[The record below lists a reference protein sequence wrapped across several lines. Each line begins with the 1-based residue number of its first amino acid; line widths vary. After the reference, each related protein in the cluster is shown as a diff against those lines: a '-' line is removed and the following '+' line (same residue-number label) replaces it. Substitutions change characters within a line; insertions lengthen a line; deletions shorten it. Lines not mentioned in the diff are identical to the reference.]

1 MSAALDY
8 TYSYLAGSRL
18 EDARLTLA
26 TCSGVEQHPYF
37 FEGRLLEPRSVADQL
52 LVLTRVVRT
61 HFFLRRPALLDP
73 VLTAGQGVL
82 RVEGFSGC
90 CGVYARIDLH
100 QQAFDA
106 ELVGRG
112 TTNVDF
118 NEPMRAALARVRAEE
133 EVRLAVGEQ
142 AVALARGEH
151 KTVEKKV
158 KLPVRWLKSFSEV
171 QAYGPG
177 LEPRFELEP
186 AGALAFLR
194 SLPKTAPKRGQ
205 WVVPTSGSLRLS
217 QRPQKGAVS
226 LSGPHRLAVLE
237 PLMAGSHGLKVWFHE
252 GSGVSAW
259 EVACSTGR
267 FFLMLSPELY
277 RGFSG
282 EGQNLET
289 LASGQGLALLHRVRA
304 ELRWQSRLEPEAMAA
319 RLGCGS
325 DQVKSALAVLGA
337 RGTAGFDVAEG
348 AFFHRELPFDLAA
361 IEALEP
367 RLLRARKL
375 VAEGAVVR
383 QGQADFSV
391 AGQTATHFVRLRPEG
406 DRCTCPWFSRHQG
419 QRGPCAH
426 ILSAQLSA
434 DDA

>member
-1 MSAALDY
+1 MAAALDY
-8 TYSYLAGSRL
+8 TYSYVAGSRL
-18 EDARLTLA
+18 ENARLTLA
-26 TCSGVEQHPYF
+26 TCSASEQHPYF

-52 LVLTRVVRT
+52 LVLTKVVRT
-61 HFFLRRPALLDP
+61 HFFLRRPAILDP

-90 CGVYARIDLH
+90 CGVYARIDL
-100 QQAFDA
+100 QEQAFDT

-118 NEPMRAALARVRAEE
+118 NEPMRAALARVRPDEQ
-133 EVRLAVGEQ
+133 VRLSVGEQ
-142 AVALARGEH
+142 EVALARGEH

-171 QAYGPG
+171 QSYGPG
-177 LEPRFELEP
+177 LVPRFEVRP

-194 SLPKTAPKRGQ
+194 SLPKTAPKCGQ
-205 WVVPTSGSLRLS
+205 WVVATADSLRLS
-217 QRPQKGAVS
+217 QGQKAGAVS

-237 PLMAGSHGLKVWFHE
+237 PLMPGSGGLKVWYDE

-259 EVACSTGR
+259 EVACATGR

-282 EGQNLET
+282 EGQNLAS
-289 LASGQGLALLHRVRA
+289 LAAGRGLELVNRVRA
-304 ELRWQSRLEPEAMAA
+304 ELRWQSRLDPEAMALK
-319 RLGCGS
+319 LGCAVEEV
-325 DQVKSALAVLGA
+325 QSALVVLGA
-337 RGTAGFDVAEG
+337 RGAAGYDAAEG
-348 AFFHRELPFDLAA
+348 AFFHRELPFDLEAV
-361 IEALEP
+361 EALEP
-367 RLLRARKL
+367 RLLRARRL

-383 QGQADFSV
+383 QGEADFSV
-391 AGQTATHFVRLRPEG
+391 VGKTATHFVRLRVEG

-426 ILSAQLSA
+426 ILGAQLSQ